1 MCGAVSVFLPVPE
14 RFSHPAY
21 DLCAGHMCWWWLA
34 EGACQCRGTKAEG
47 MNMKEKDVFE
57 DAGIDTDEQL
67 KVSLR
72 EFNTLVSKRVRR

>member
-1 MCGAVSVFLPVPE
+1 M
-14 RFSHPAY
+14 
-21 DLCAGHMCWWWLA
+21 
-34 EGACQCRGTKAEG
+34 AEG

-72 EFNTLVSKRVRR
+72 EFNTLVSKRMRR